1 MKQETMIKIAIGIF
15 IVINT
20 IALLILANTLSSNT
34 RAKNEA
40 IVNGALVDLSLD
52 RNDFTI
58 IELKKFE
65 GTNTFVLRLDER
77 LFLGSYDEREDGI
90 YVDVIKEIWNKTEI
104 MIIFN

>member
-1 MKQETMIKIAIGIF
+1 MIKIAIEIF
-15 IVINT
+15 IVIIT

-40 IVNGALVDLSLD
+40 IVNGALEDLSLD

-58 IELKKFE
+58 TELKKFE
-65 GTNTFVLRLDER
+65 GTNIFVLRLDER

-90 YVDVIKEIWNKTEI
+90 YVDVIKEI
-104 MIIFN
+104 